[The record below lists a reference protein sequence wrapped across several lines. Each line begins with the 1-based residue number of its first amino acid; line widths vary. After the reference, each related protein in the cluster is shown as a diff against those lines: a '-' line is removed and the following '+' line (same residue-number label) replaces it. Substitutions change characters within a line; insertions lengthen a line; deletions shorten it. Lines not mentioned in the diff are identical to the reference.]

1 MHPSEHC
8 GAWPSLTTSS
18 QLSVSASSFLHECRH
33 AAALA
38 MLLNRNRP
46 SDLGEQVDCRCG
58 HLSHAGNRCAHAL
71 VSLSFSEC
79 FSGNVE
85 LLSIFRNF
93 IWHPNQCLV
102 IYIGS
107 KMLCL
112 VNQGSWPLPR
122 PRSINLQ
129 GGDAVFFTLSTYSV
143 LRKLLFYT
151 KLYFGVN
158 SNFLIP
164 RPIPCPGKGAASGP
178 PAAHALC
185 IEFYSLFQ
193 VKLRVK
199 FNRGGV

>member
-1 MHPSEHC
+1 MEPGLHYPPLLSSPSRC
-8 GAWPSLTTSS
+8 FFLSAWISACCRTCHAS
-18 QLSVSASSFLHECRH
+18 QPQQAWQSRRTNGLPLWAPVTA
-33 AAALA
+33 
-38 MLLNRNRP
+38 
-46 SDLGEQVDCRCG
+46 V
-58 HLSHAGNRCAHAL
+58 AGNRCAHAL

-93 IWHPNQCLV
+93 IWHPNQCLE

-158 SNFLIP
+158 SNFLIT
-164 RPIPCPGKGAASGP
+164 RPIPYPGKGAASGP
-178 PAAHALC
+178 PSSAHALHWV
-185 IEFYSLFQ
+185 L
-193 VKLRVK
+193 
-199 FNRGGV
+199 

>member
-1 MHPSEHC
+1 MPFSAGVCPDLHLGFHSSANQQTLGSPRILGFIVRVDLARTCTPMHPSEHC

-93 IWHPNQCLV
+93 I
-102 IYIGS
+102 
-107 KMLCL
+107 
-112 VNQGSWPLPR
+112 
-122 PRSINLQ
+122 
-129 GGDAVFFTLSTYSV
+129 
-143 LRKLLFYT
+143 
-151 KLYFGVN
+151 
-158 SNFLIP
+158 
-164 RPIPCPGKGAASGP
+164 
-178 PAAHALC
+178 
-185 IEFYSLFQ
+185 
-193 VKLRVK
+193 
-199 FNRGGV
+199 